1 MKEDLHSHE
10 KARENKKI
18 LTKSESFFGGLQKYF
33 KFTENMESWT
43 CVKSQRMH
51 LNFDAFSLIGSKC

>member
-1 MKEDLHSHE
+1 MKEGLYSHE

-43 CVKSQRMH
+43 CVKS
-51 LNFDAFSLIGSKC
+51 